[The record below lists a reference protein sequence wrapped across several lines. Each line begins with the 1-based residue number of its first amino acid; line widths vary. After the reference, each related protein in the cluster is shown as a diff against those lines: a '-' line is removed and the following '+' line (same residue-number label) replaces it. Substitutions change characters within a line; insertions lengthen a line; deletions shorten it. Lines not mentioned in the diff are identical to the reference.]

1 MKLFKLKNL
10 FVCLFTG
17 LEKICQT
24 GETATGI
31 VVTWTGSE
39 NDMTVNGQQ
48 ERHGDMN
55 KYK

>member
-1 MKLFKLKNL
+1 MKCLNYL